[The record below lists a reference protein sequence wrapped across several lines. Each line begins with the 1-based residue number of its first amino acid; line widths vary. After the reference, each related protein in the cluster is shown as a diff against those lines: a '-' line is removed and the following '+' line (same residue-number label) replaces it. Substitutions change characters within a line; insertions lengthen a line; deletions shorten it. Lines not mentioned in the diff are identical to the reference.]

1 MVTFCGPEKEDCAAN
16 QTLRDQTCLV
26 PCSGLYA
33 DIQDNSL
40 KHTMQAFKQ
49 DMMTGRIKMCLNIG
63 LHNHIS
69 GFHMLS
75 NGVKYWKSGY
85 QERLQ
90 QMFPTS
96 SDEEIDEVK
105 SFTESYHKYKRDYVR
120 HLGFNPEEENLSRRN
135 LNSQCSFASTL
146 EHAPLQAVY
155 IYFDTATYGKAYFTI
170 SSVLL

>member
-1 MVTFCGPEKEDCAAN
+1 
-16 QTLRDQTCLV
+16 
-26 PCSGLYA
+26 
-33 DIQDNSL
+33 
-40 KHTMQAFKQ
+40 
-49 DMMTGRIKMCLNIG
+49 
-63 LHNHIS
+63 
-69 GFHMLS
+69 MLS